1 MVAVAEDGGMGEDDV
16 VEVGVLISSSLCPC
30 GDVANI
36 AKRSRERERWMC
48 FNDPKAI
55 VQISTPAL
63 STRFSH
69 VRVRA
74 HLRMSSRS
82 RSSYRNSFSLKSGSC
97 EESM

>member
-36 AKRSRERERWMC
+36 AKRSRERERWIC

-63 STRFSH
+63 SRRFS
-69 VRVRA
+69 RARA
-74 HLRMSSRS
+74 HTYGCLRGRGRRTETRS
-82 RSSYRNSFSLKSGSC
+82 P
-97 EESM
+97 

>member
-36 AKRSRERERWMC
+36 AKRLRERERWIC

-63 STRFSH
+63 SRRFSH
-69 VRVRA
+69 ARTRTYGC
-74 HLRMSSRS
+74 LRGRGRRTETRS
-82 RSSYRNSFSLKSGSC
+82 P
-97 EESM
+97 

>member
-1 MVAVAEDGGMGEDDV
+1 MVAVAEDGGMGEEDV

-36 AKRSRERERWMC
+36 AKRSRERERWIC

-69 VRVRA
+69 ARA
-74 HLRMSSRS
+74 RTLTDV
-82 RSSYRNSFSLKSGSC
+82 FEVEVVVQKLVLLKVGIL
-97 EESM
+97 